1 MVSLKDQAMIQFED
15 TAAAAAAETKSA
27 RKELRMKPGVAAK
40 IRDVAL
46 MVGMDESTF
55 ITSAAYQKAQEIEQ
69 SQFSSVLPEDQFDA
83 FSAAVA
89 STGER
94 NETLAD
100 LMKQSG
106 DTFVDV

>member
-1 MVSLKDQAMIQFED
+1 MIQFED
-15 TAAAAAAETKSA
+15 TTASATEKKSA

-40 IRDVAL
+40 IKDVAL

-69 SQFSSVLPEDQFDA
+69 SQFISILPQDQFDA
-83 FSAAVA
+83 FSAAVTVT
-89 STGER
+89 SKGEC
-94 NETLAD
+94 NEALAG

-106 DTFVDV
+106 DTFVDG

>member
-1 MVSLKDQAMIQFED
+1 MIQFND
-15 TAAAAAAETKSA
+15 TTASSTETKSA

-40 IRDVAL
+40 IKDVAL

-69 SQFSSVLPEDQFDA
+69 SQFSSVLPQDQFDA

-89 STGER
+89 TKGER
-94 NETLAD
+94 NEALAG
-100 LMKQSG
+100 LMKQSR
-106 DTFVDV
+106 DTFVDG